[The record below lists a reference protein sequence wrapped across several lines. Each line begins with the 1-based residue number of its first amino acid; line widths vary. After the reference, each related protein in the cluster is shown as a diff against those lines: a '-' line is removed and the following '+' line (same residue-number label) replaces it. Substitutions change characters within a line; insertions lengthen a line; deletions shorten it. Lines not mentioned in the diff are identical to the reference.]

1 MKIKNLI
8 IFYPSFEKGGVEEI
22 IKNLITNNKKT
33 IKNIFLITNKNKNL
47 KSLKKTNNL
56 KIRSIK
62 INQIPFIPFRL
73 WSSIICSFSLSKI
86 ITKLDNQDTVIHSMQ
101 SNILAI
107 IVAKF
112 YGFKIA
118 IRNSEDPISSIKYAE
133 NKILSLV
140 IFLSRFF
147 LYNLADRIITN
158 SKGSAESLK
167 LFLFGKNKDKIK
179 HIYNPY
185 LSKKKIKL
193 GKIKKP
199 KSKTILFVGRLTKQK
214 NLEMLINSFY
224 QSKLHTKSFKLIIIG
239 DGKKKKELI
248 NLSIKLGIEKHIKFL
263 GYKKD
268 VNKYYYNAKLFIL
281 SSIYEGLGNVL
292 IDALNFNVP
301 CIATDCKSG
310 PREILCYGKGGI
322 LIKNKESKLLT
333 KAILYSINNYDLSL
347 KKMSYGKK
355 HLKRFYISSQS
366 KIYFDTLDK
375 LL

>member
-62 INQIPFIPFRL
+62 INQIPLIPFRL
-73 WSSIICSFSLSKI
+73 WSAIICSFSLSKI
-86 ITKLDNQDTVIHSMQ
+86 IDKLDKQDTVIHSMQ

-107 IVAKF
+107 IVAKL

-185 LSKKKIKL
+185 LSKKK
-193 GKIKKP
+193 
-199 KSKTILFVGRLTKQK
+199 
-214 NLEMLINSFY
+214 N
-224 QSKLHTKSFKLIIIG
+224 
-239 DGKKKKELI
+239 
-248 NLSIKLGIEKHIKFL
+248 
-263 GYKKD
+263 
-268 VNKYYYNAKLFIL
+268 
-281 SSIYEGLGNVL
+281 
-292 IDALNFNVP
+292 
-301 CIATDCKSG
+301 
-310 PREILCYGKGGI
+310 
-322 LIKNKESKLLT
+322 
-333 KAILYSINNYDLSL
+333 
-347 KKMSYGKK
+347 
-355 HLKRFYISSQS
+355 
-366 KIYFDTLDK
+366 
-375 LL
+375 